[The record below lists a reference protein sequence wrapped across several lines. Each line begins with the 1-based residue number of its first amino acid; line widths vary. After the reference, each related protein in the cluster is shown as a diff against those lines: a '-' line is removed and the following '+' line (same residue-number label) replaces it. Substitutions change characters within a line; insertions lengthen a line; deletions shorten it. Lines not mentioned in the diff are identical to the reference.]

1 MKESDR
7 EALAVWHLKNC
18 PLFAALEPRELGE
31 IFHQSRIVGLGP
43 NEIVPGAGGDEPSL
57 WVVKRGHVKL
67 GYVDHEGHTATVLIL
82 GPGDLFGSVMEGGA
96 RDYGEHCS
104 TITSACLCR
113 ISASRFEALLRKYP
127 QVAYSLMKANFS
139 RIHRLQARLADF
151 MVRPAEARLALVL
164 LDLNR
169 EIGEDAPEGGRVLAL
184 PLSHQDLAQ
193 LIGSSREMVTHLL
206 GRFRRR
212 GVVATTR
219 ERIVLTD
226 RTALEVARDVW

>member
-31 IFHQSRIVGLGP
+31 VFHQSRIVGLGP
-43 NEIVPGAGGDEPSL
+43 NEIVPETDAAEPSL
-57 WVVKRGHVKL
+57 WVVKRGHVRL
-67 GYVDHEGHTATVLIL
+67 AYVDQEGHSATVLIL
-82 GPGDLFGSVMEGGA
+82 GPGDLFGTVLNGKA
-96 RDYGEHCS
+96 TNYGEHCS

-113 ISASRFEALLRKYP
+113 ISASRFEAFLQKYP
-127 QVAYSLMKANFS
+127 LVSYNLMKASFS

-164 LDLNR
+164 LDLDR
-169 EIGEDAPEGGRVLAL
+169 EIGEDAPEGGRLLGL

-206 GRFRRR
+206 GKFRRG

-226 RTALEVARDVW
+226 RTSLEVARDVW